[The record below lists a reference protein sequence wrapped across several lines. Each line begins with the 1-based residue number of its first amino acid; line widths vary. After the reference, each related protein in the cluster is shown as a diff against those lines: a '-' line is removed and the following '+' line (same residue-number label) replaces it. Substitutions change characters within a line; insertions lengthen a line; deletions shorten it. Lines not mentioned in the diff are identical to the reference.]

1 MGKTIER
8 TIDVERGYEV
18 FRTWRVVETDNGG
31 GDYPDEKFVAIDIAG
46 PVLAEGFAKMW
57 NDSSQ
62 RERPKRTNLQGRRAH
77 RDSVQARAGVRTVKL
92 TSDWSNRLRESP
104 SDGPMIHAVPQRVR
118 FHSEFS
124 GPVRKNHSS
133 ACVSNPAIGTF
144 VSSLLLRCCPFA
156 IGFPAVVFAFCAL
169 STRVVKIVL
178 LPLNGVTSRSSA
190 HVSKESLI
198 RSSPRETDRDSLWLR
213 IFVTG
218 AISNR
223 SIFASSTSRRCTR
236 PSVRRVFCSRR
247 QSQPSS
253 YSRTIW

>member
-1 MGKTIER
+1 
-8 TIDVERGYEV
+8 
-18 FRTWRVVETDNGG
+18 
-31 GDYPDEKFVAIDIAG
+31 
-46 PVLAEGFAKMW
+46 
-57 NDSSQ
+57 
-62 RERPKRTNLQGRRAH
+62 
-77 RDSVQARAGVRTVKL
+77 VKL

-133 ACVSNPAIGTF
+133 ACVSNPAIGAF

-198 RSSPRETDRDSLWLR
+198 RSSPRETDRDSSGSVF
-213 IFVTG
+213 FVTG
-218 AISNR
+218 AISIEASLLHRLPDGVFALPFAVCSVPVANR
-223 SIFASSTSRRCTR
+223 SLPVASARFSEALSEVAVVDDYFIATGALAEPQVDVVLPADALDCSQPPKHIVFVYSGSHRRPLPRFAVTTAGRLAASSRSLL
-236 PSVRRVFCSRR
+236 SGE
-247 QSQPSS
+247 
-253 YSRTIW
+253 YHA